1 MWILEWLP
9 SWIFYACF
17 LVGVLG
23 LVATFMLKFIPFLYV
38 YKSSIQISS
47 IILIAFGTYMAGAI
61 SNNEK
66 WEARVKELELKIASA
81 QVESV
86 KVNTEIVEKVVVKRE
101 YYKERG
107 QDVIQYIDREV
118 VKYDE
123 RCVIPKEFVEAHNK
137 AAEVAK

>member
-23 LVATFMLKFIPFLYV
+23 LVATFVLKFIPFLKA
-38 YKSSIQISS
+38 YKFPVQIAS

>member
-9 SWIFYACF
+9 SWVFYACF

-23 LVATFMLKFIPFLYV
+23 LVATFMLKFIPFLKA
-38 YKSSIQISS
+38 YKFPVQIAS

>member
-23 LVATFMLKFIPFLYV
+23 LVATFMMKFIPFLMG
-38 YKSSIQISS
+38 YKFPVQIAS

-86 KVNTEIVEKVVVKRE
+86 KINTEIVEKVVVKRE